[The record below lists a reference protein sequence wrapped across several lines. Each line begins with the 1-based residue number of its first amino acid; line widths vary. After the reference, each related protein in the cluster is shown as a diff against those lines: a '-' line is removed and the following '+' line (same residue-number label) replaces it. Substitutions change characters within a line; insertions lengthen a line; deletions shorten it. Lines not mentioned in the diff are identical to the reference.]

1 MYFYSLF
8 RWLMLSLFLFT
19 LTFSPQSMAFFGL
32 FGKKPLEL
40 VFTYGSEKEKWIE
53 EVTQRFNQQ
62 EIKTQEGQPIEV
74 KAIPMGSGEAMEE
87 LLEGRRQAHLVSPA
101 SAAFI
106 ELYNARSEEQ
116 VKKPLVGETKN
127 LVLSPVVIAMWKPM
141 AEALGWGTQPIGW
154 ADILK
159 MAKNPKGWAE
169 YGYPQWGKFK
179 WGHTHPQY
187 SNSGLISLLAE
198 AYAATGKNRNL
209 KLKDITNPATG
220 DYIQA
225 IEQAVV
231 HYGRSTG
238 FFGRKMFANGPDF
251 LSAVVLYENMVI
263 ESYNKQNLP
272 FPIVAI
278 YPKEGT
284 FWSDHPVGIVERDW
298 VTEAHREAAQVYI
311 NYLLA
316 KPQQELALKYGFR
329 PSDIDIPLQAPFD
342 TDHGVDPNQP
352 QTVLKVPSAK
362 VIEAILKLWQER
374 KKHANVVLVMDVSGS
389 MNQGNKIKHAREGA
403 VKLLSVMREADHF
416 SLLAFNHQLHWV
428 GKDFNLKEQRPLAE
442 KQVKTLIASGGTAL
456 YDAIANAYHHLREN
470 PQPDKI
476 AAIVVLSDGADRNSQ
491 MSLPDLLKTIQLT
504 ENSPIRIFPI
514 GYGKGAEW
522 EVLSS
527 IAEATQTK
535 AYKGET
541 KDIEKIFRDISTF
554 F

>member
-1 MYFYSLF
+1 MHFYAPF

-19 LTFSPQSMAFFGL
+19 LIFSPQTFAFFGL
-32 FGKKPLEL
+32 FKKPVEL

-53 EVTQRFNQQ
+53 EVTNTFNKQKF
-62 EIKTQEGQPIEV
+62 KTQEGQRIKV
-74 KAIPMGSGEAMEE
+74 KAIPMGSGEAMKE
-87 LLEGRRQAHLVSPA
+87 LLEGQREAHLVSPA

-106 ELYNARSEEQ
+106 ELYNARSEDK
-116 VKKPLVGETKN
+116 VGKPLVGETKE

-141 AEALGWGTQPIGW
+141 AEALGWGSQPIGW

-209 KLKDITNPATG
+209 KLKDIRNPATG
-220 DYIQA
+220 DYIQE

-238 FFGRKMFANGPDF
+238 FFGRKMFANGPGF
-251 LSAVVLYENMVI
+251 LSAVVMYENMVI
-263 ESYNKQNLP
+263 ESYSKHNLP

-284 FWSDHPVGIVERDW
+284 FWSDHPVAIVERDW
-298 VTEAHREAAQVYI
+298 VTEAHREAAQIYI
-311 NYLLA
+311 DYLLA
-316 KPQQELALKYGFR
+316 KPQQALASKYGFR
-329 PSDIDIPLQAPFD
+329 PSDVNIPLEAPFD
-342 TDHGVDPNQP
+342 SAHGVDANQP

-389 MNQGNKIKHAREGA
+389 MKQGNRIGHAREGA
-403 VKLLSVMREADHF
+403 AKLLSVMGDADKF
-416 SLLAFNHQLHWV
+416 SLLAFNHEVHWISQDL
-428 GKDFNLKEQRPLAE
+428 KLKEQRSLAE
-442 KQVKTLIASGGTAL
+442 KQVNTLIANGGTAL
-456 YDAIANAYHHLREN
+456 YDAVASAYEHLSKN
-470 PQPDKI
+470 LQPDKI
-476 AAIVVLSDGADRNSQ
+476 AAIVVLSDGADRNSEL
-491 MSLPDLLKTIQLT
+491 SLEKLEKLVELG

-514 GYGKGAEW
+514 GYGKGAELK
-522 EVLSS
+522 VLSR
-527 IAEATQTK
+527 IADATQTK